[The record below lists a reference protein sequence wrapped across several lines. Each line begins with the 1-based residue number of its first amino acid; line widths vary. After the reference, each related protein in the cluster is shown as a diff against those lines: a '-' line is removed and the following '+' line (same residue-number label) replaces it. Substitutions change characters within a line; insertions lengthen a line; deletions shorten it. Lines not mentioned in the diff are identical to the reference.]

1 MKFEDVEKTVS
12 VYLKH
17 GLVEEIA
24 AWLLRVYDLE
34 HPNFGGFAFREIA
47 KPDYIL
53 LTAEGEIGSK
63 QTIRIPENLFSFPL
77 QLILNLI
84 AHEMMHVIQ
93 KSPEVAM
100 QDKNERE
107 WQAYYE
113 MLFHKQFPK
122 IPNASVFHQKY
133 FIEKALVYY
142 HRSEKEA
149 VPLRLKYENQK
160 HEMEQLLQELSK

>member
-12 VYLKH
+12 VYQKH

-24 AWLLRVYDLE
+24 TWLLRIYDME
-34 HPNFGGFAFREIA
+34 HPNFEGFAFREIA

-53 LTAEGEIGSK
+53 LTAEGEIGAK
-63 QTIRIPENLFSFPL
+63 QTVRIPENIFEFPL
-77 QLILNLI
+77 ELILNLI
-84 AHEMMHVIQ
+84 AHEMLHVIQ
-93 KSPEVAM
+93 KSPEVAL

-113 MLFHKQFPK
+113 MIFHKQFPK

-133 FIEKALVYY
+133 FIEKAFVYY
-142 HRSEKEA
+142 NRSEKEA
-149 VPLRLKYENQK
+149 VPLRLKYEHQK
-160 HEMEQLLQELSK
+160 QEMERYLHQLSK